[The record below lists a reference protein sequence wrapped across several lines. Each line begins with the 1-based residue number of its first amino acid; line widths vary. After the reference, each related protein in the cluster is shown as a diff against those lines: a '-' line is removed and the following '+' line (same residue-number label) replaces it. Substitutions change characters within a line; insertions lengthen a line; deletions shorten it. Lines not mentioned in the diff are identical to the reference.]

1 MINLSTE
8 STEETENE
16 IAMDAQRHSNP
27 SRNLFLKH
35 SLDAYYRNWVYGAL
49 TTRYLISTGHTNRL
63 RRQDGCTYLYLTAR
77 LHIFHFL
84 RQVDGN
90 DRKQL

>member
-49 TTRYLISTGHTNRL
+49 IIPHCASSYLPFSSASRWKRPKTTLGSDSTIDIIPTPPPW
-63 RRQDGCTYLYLTAR
+63 
-77 LHIFHFL
+77 
-84 RQVDGN
+84 
-90 DRKQL
+90 